1 MLRQKWL
8 MWLCGLTI
16 VLSANASG
24 AFAEEMSVVSE
35 ADGAS
40 APSPI
45 ERAKTWEI
53 TAGAGMDVFSEYV
66 WRGQV
71 LDDGIVAQPSA
82 YIGIENFT
90 ASIWGNYSFDAED
103 EWTELDYIL
112 DYTTCLDVIS
122 PKLEKVS
129 ASVGYI
135 YYDFPHLPAGD
146 DSQELYARAAVDTLL
161 SPYVSVY
168 WDFDQGD
175 GTYYEAGVSHS
186 HPLEKLSLNLC
197 ASVGYNDGQW
207 DYDSSLSAALFGA
220 GLAIPVGERVIIEPS
235 LYYSLALDSQYDDE
249 LYGGVSVSFLI
260 WE

>member
-1 MLRQKWL
+1 MVQQRFFF
-8 MWLCGLTI
+8 WLCGLAMFAL
-16 VLSANASG
+16 VNSSSV
-24 AFAEEMSVVSE
+24 FAEEVSVVSE
-35 ADGAS
+35 GEGTAGDS
-40 APSPI
+40 LL
-45 ERAKTWEI
+45 ERAKAWEI

-71 LDDGIVAQPSA
+71 LDDGIVSQPSA
-82 YIGIENFT
+82 YIGVENFT
-90 ASIWGNYSFDAED
+90 ASFWGNYSLDVED

-122 PKLEKVS
+122 PKLEKAS
-129 ASVGYI
+129 LSVGYI

-186 HPLEKLSLNLC
+186 HPLGELSVNLC

-207 DYDSSLSAALFGA
+207 DYDSSFSAALFGA
-220 GLAIPVGERVIIEPS
+220 GLAIPVGERIIIEPS

-249 LYGGVSVSFLI
+249 LYGGLSVSFLI